1 MPEYLPSFVWP
12 YGLISRALWLRVCM
26 TGQLHVLM
34 LQPLLETLKHRKKM
48 QQCYDHQHWSAVLW
62 YKDWCQLGQNKL
74 EYHQISRGD
83 VWPPSAQRS
92 GREHGRS
99 TAAQVSAQFQSNRLF
114 LCVRRW
120 NKNKWVTIHQLHTG
134 LLGRLQRK
142 QEWMF
147 DHEVCNRI
155 VLLYSVVVCRKEI
168 NYSTYRFFLW
178 KYLHLYFVTNNWGW
192 VFLGTSL
199 QKSQTSPD

>member
-1 MPEYLPSFVWP
+1 MTRKPTERWDIWEFCSVSHQLNGFLCCQHMWVCWGVPVSKWHEYHQMVSSRRCVDAEYLPSFVWP
-12 YGLISRALWLRVCM
+12 YGLIGRALWLRVCM

-48 QQCYDHQHWSAVLW
+48 QQCYEHQHWSAVLW

-74 EYHQISRGD
+74 QYHQISRGD

-92 GREHGRS
+92 GREHGSS

-120 NKNKWVTIHQLHTG
+120 NKNKWVT
-134 LLGRLQRK
+134 
-142 QEWMF
+142 
-147 DHEVCNRI
+147 
-155 VLLYSVVVCRKEI
+155 Y
-168 NYSTYRFFLW
+168 
-178 KYLHLYFVTNNWGW
+178 
-192 VFLGTSL
+192 TSY
-199 QKSQTSPD
+199 TPAF